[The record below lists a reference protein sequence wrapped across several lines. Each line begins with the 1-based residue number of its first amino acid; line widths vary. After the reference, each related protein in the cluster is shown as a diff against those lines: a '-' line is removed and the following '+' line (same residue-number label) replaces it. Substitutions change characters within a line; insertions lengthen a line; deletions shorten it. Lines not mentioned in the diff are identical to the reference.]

1 VECPWTCAA
10 RFGRGRRIDIG
21 APAMRRACADGLSAG
36 IRELETGMK
45 CELCEEEYGA
55 YELEF
60 TGRIEVGIVTMNV
73 DQGDG
78 TMRNS
83 NACRKCLSEAINRI
97 GRIHG
102 GHIQLTEAAI

>member
-1 VECPWTCAA
+1 MEH
-10 RFGRGRRIDIG
+10 
-21 APAMRRACADGLSAG
+21 RRACADCGDRIRISLALAGCAAYADGLSDG

-45 CELCEEEYGA
+45 CELCEKEYVA

-83 NACRKCLSEAINRI
+83 NACRKCLSEAINRM

>member
-1 VECPWTCAA
+1 
-10 RFGRGRRIDIG
+10 
-21 APAMRRACADGLSAG
+21 
-36 IRELETGMK
+36 MK

-60 TGRIEVGIVTMNV
+60 TGRIEVGIVAMNV
-73 DQGDG
+73 HQGDG

-102 GHIQLTEAAI
+102 GHIQLTEASDES